1 MRKRLGT
8 ILLPALL
15 YITSGAGCSEN
26 KHDKP
31 IPEIPKGGLKGI
43 KINGSVAPKP
53 LPPPS

>member
-1 MRKRLGT
+1 MRKWLGT

-15 YITSGAGCSEN
+15 YIISGAGCSEN